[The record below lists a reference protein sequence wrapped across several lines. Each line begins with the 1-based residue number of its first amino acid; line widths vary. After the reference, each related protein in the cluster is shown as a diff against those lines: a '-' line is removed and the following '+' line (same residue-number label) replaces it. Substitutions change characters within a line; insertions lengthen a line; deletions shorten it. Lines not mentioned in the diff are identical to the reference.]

1 MDRTVRCHPAPARC
15 HYAERI
21 DGLPKYVASRTL
33 AGPLDWNTTL
43 IEDDVVQA
51 VLVDE
56 FWFWVNPHLWPA
68 GPRIL
73 DGVGPIRLQLV
84 AATPYRSGV
93 VRLRY
98 RPTGV

>member
-1 MDRTVRCHPAPARC
+1 MRADFEFTRRVFAQ
-15 HYAERI
+15 E
-21 DGLPKYVASRTL
+21 G
-33 AGPLDWNTTL
+33 
-43 IEDDVVQA
+43 
-51 VLVDE
+51 LVDE

-93 VRLRY
+93 VWLRY
-98 RPTGV
+98 RPAGA